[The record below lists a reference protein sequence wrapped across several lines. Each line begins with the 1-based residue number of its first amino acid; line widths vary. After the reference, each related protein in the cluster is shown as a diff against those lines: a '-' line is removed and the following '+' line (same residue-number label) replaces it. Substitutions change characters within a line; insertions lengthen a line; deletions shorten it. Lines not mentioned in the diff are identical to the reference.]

1 MATKNRYETVLSNAR
16 GKPPAQGGKQV
27 DWAPDIGNYMT
38 DDEPPQT
45 NSRTLTLYPRKEV
58 AVGLHT
64 IDADAGSNI
73 RFRASATEIGEN
85 DFKISFNTW
94 NDSKIHKGGASWL
107 RVLADDPIFQVG
119 YWTKDP
125 CGAWANGNEN
135 TTNKKTY
142 SDNIKF
148 ARPYDDPPNVIV
160 WLSAF
165 DSFKEQQWHI
175 QAEATNITKEG
186 FTINAHVWDDVRIWL
201 FEVCWISHASNAAG
215 ITSGTFSRDAT
226 GPNTGTITFPKPFT
240 GAGAPRLIMAIN
252 GFNFGNTKNLR
263 AKVGGKW
270 TNKVLK
276 WSLDTWGDVKFRGL
290 SAAYIAIERAIPP
303 VSVLDTMNV
312 PADKRPKS
320 AAQLANAKKKA
331 DDDDGFGYRGLDDTG
346 KHDPDEVSDGE
357 DEDDDPPTWF

>member
-1 MATKNRYETVLSNAR
+1 M
-16 GKPPAQGGKQV
+16 
-27 DWAPDIGNYMT
+27 
-38 DDEPPQT
+38 
-45 NSRTLTLYPRKEV
+45 
-58 AVGLHT
+58 
-64 IDADAGSNI
+64 
-73 RFRASATEIGEN
+73 
-85 DFKISFNTW
+85 
-94 NDSKIHKGGASWL
+94 
-107 RVLADDPIFQVG
+107 G

-148 ARPYDDPPNVIV
+148 TRPYDDPPNVIV
-160 WLSAF
+160 WLF

-175 QAEATNITKEG
+175 QAEVTNITKEG

-201 FEVCWISHASNAAG
+201 FQVCWIAHASNANG

-240 GAGAPRLIMAIN
+240 GAGAPRLIMTIN

-303 VSVLDTMNV
+303 VSLLDTMNV
-312 PADKRPKS
+312 PADKKPKS
-320 AAQLANAKKKA
+320 AAQLANQKKKA
-331 DDDDGFGYRGLDDTG
+331 DNDVGLGFRGLDDTG